1 VALPADEL
9 TPVDP
14 DESSMRSVLAALAA
28 NIVIATAK
36 GVAAAL
42 TGSSALL
49 AETLHTVA
57 DAGNE
62 VFLYIAIR
70 RSGREPDSTHPFG
83 YGSERYYW
91 ALIAAIGM
99 FAIGGAV
106 SVWEGVRALVNP
118 AALED
123 FWVGVAVLLVA
134 VTLDGASRTV
144 AIRALRVQARQR
156 GVTVRALL
164 RESPDPTVTTVY
176 FEDTADVIGALLAL
190 LALVL
195 HKLTGSAVPDALATI
210 AIGGLLVYLALRLI
224 RRNRQLLTNQ
234 AVPQR
239 YIALMSDL
247 IVAQAGIE
255 ELRSLDAVYLG
266 PGQVLVVADV
276 RMDPQLDADGVAG
289 ALTSARARI
298 GEDVPA
304 VARLYLTPVD

>member
-276 RMDPQLDADGVAG
+276 RMDPRLDADGVAG